1 MSSVRLLVA
10 FFANARVSG
19 RELKLFILERSV
31 ARKANGRTQR
41 ADDPCAKVERA
52 LRGRRG
58 RRRQLR
64 SCAALFDFLQVED
77 EARHEDRGDAEDGRG
92 GGGH

>member
-10 FFANARVSG
+10 FFANARVAG
-19 RELKLFILERSV
+19 REPKLFILERSV
-31 ARKANGRTQR
+31 ARKANGRAQR

-52 LRGRRG
+52 LRGRRS

-64 SCAALFDFLQVED
+64 SCAALFDFLQVDEEPRGED
-77 EARHEDRGDAEDGRG
+77 SGEASAARWR
-92 GGGH
+92 